1 MNSGGLENLMRQMGG
16 NSNSGAGF
24 DGASLAAM
32 FGDKLPKGVDPKQME
47 GMWKFLDNM
56 AESDPAEYKKFID
69 E

>member
-16 NSNSGAGF
+16 NTNSGGEF
-24 DGASLAAM
+24 DAKGLMAM
-32 FGDKLPKGVDPKQME
+32 FGDKLPPGVDPKQME